1 MNFYLRAGKKSLV
14 TSKPVAFRI
23 CPKQKPIKRCLR
35 AIPQKKGEKVNFW
48 EIRIQ
53 AWEVLVSWLQVWQNV
68 ADETGQE
75 SDITLCLT
83 SAAQWAVSNEEAREN
98 LDKKYIEL

>member
-1 MNFYLRAGKKSLV
+1 M
-14 TSKPVAFRI
+14 
-23 CPKQKPIKRCLR
+23 
-35 AIPQKKGEKVNFW
+35 
-48 EIRIQ
+48 
-53 AWEVLVSWLQVWQNV
+53 WQNV